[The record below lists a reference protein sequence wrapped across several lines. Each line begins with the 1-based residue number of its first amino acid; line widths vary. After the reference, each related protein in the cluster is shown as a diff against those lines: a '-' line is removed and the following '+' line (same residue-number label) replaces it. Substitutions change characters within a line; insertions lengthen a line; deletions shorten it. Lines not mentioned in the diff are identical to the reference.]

1 MLILKVALDLRAMEG
16 FFREGRRRRA
26 ILGTALPLHNK
37 GKLYTIG
44 MLNICNAER
53 SNEITFFL
61 AKRQIGILNQCN
73 E

>member
-16 FFREGRRRRA
+16 FFREGRRA

-44 MLNICNAER
+44 MRNICNAER

-61 AKRQIGILNQCN
+61 AKRADWNTESMQ
-73 E
+73 